1 MSINSGRFETST
13 KVKISTPNGNV
24 LKVTHYPIDEE
35 PFDDYRIRPKCE
47 FCGGDVGCVCYS
59 EGEYDNSLSEATDG
73 LLRDWCCEKIDCLY
87 KALEKYNPD
96 KLTSLKLTYG
106 DDKWSI
112 VDAMMEDFPEDD
124 YGIFC
129 EV

>member
-1 MSINSGRFETST
+1 MRNSGRFETTT
-13 KVKISTPNGNV
+13 KTKIDTKNGKI
-24 LKVTHYPIDEE
+24 LMVTHYSDEK
-35 PFDDYRIRPKCE
+35 PYTDYRIRPRCE
-47 FCGGDVGCVCYS
+47 FCGGDVGCVCYN
-59 EGEYDNSLSEATDG
+59 ECEYDDPLTEAIDG

-96 KLTSLKLTYG
+96 KLVSLKLTYG

-112 VDAMMEDFPEDD
+112 VDAMMEEFPDDD
-124 YGIFC
+124 YSLFC